1 MGSYKLVQDI
11 LENGVETATET
22 NGASNVQDNY
32 ENSVDAIDESV
43 TEPNRTNG
51 CKETNFFEGVEKL
64 LEVWFTGSR
73 KGDAEESDLR
83 NIPRYIM
90 IRRRGTRS
98 VPRSCI
104 TIVNSQILTGTYR
117 QHSRRENK
125 ATGLRIDILGK
136 HKHPCTT

>member
-32 ENSVDAIDESV
+32 ENSVDTIDESV

-90 IRRRGTRS
+90 IRTSDDS
-98 VPRSCI
+98 VEKRNNVCS
-104 TIVNSQILTGTYR
+104 
-117 QHSRRENK
+117 
-125 ATGLRIDILGK
+125 
-136 HKHPCTT
+136 